1 MPIAFEDKQ
10 NATTSNSALLQ
21 TDWKEEYEK
30 LVLSSPMTG
39 TPVQVIFQNL
49 FLHPNLEFLVSE
61 NK

>member
-10 NATTSNSALLQ
+10 NATTSNPALLQ
-21 TDWKEEYEK
+21 TDWKEKYEK